1 MSDSKIPKFITS
13 KNDWDN
19 ASTEEVVRTLVEQIR
34 RLRIEL
40 QDPMVKI
47 KYGTLQLG
55 RFELII
61 SCLVKLGVPNEYFG
75 EFQDFSLEWI
85 AHGAI
90 ESLIA
95 FDKNLT
101 HDWADAEK
109 EVVLEKSIGDLS
121 AGSKTTIGIPSYWL
135 KYMHDARS
143 NESNSRV

>member
-34 RLRIEL
+34 RVRIDL
-40 QDPMVKI
+40 SDPTVKL
-47 KYGTLQLG
+47 KWGTLQLG

-61 SCLVKLGVPNEYFG
+61 SCLVKLGVPKEYFG
-75 EFQDFSLEWI
+75 EFLDFSLEWI

-90 ESLIA
+90 ESIIA
-95 FDKNLT
+95 RDKSLT
-101 HDWADAEK
+101 HDWADAER

-121 AGSKTTIGIPSYWL
+121 AGSKTTIGVPSYWL
-135 KYMHDARS
+135 EYTHAARS
-143 NESNSRV
+143 NESNA